1 MARHAAD
8 FRYYEDFQELA
19 TRYREQGLTE
29 MLKYAEKGMERCRKE
44 KRYRPKTEGS
54 K

>member
-8 FRYYEDFQELA
+8 HRYYEDFVELC

-29 MLKYAEKGMERCRKE
+29 MLKYAEQKRDKCLKE
-44 KRYRPKTEGS
+44 KRFRPK
-54 K
+54 